1 MTLAELAGGDMSISL
16 VSKIE
21 RGRVRP
27 SLATLELLA
36 ARLGVPT
43 AELLGG
49 PASRA
54 GDADAALALARARA
68 ALTHDDA
75 PAALEALA
83 ADRLAGDPLA
93 SALRAAALLELDR
106 DDEALRAADA
116 VVRGGL
122 AGPNDPAAAEALVRA
137 LLVRAD
143 ALARAGRLDDAQ
155 EAYGRALD
163 LAPEDWADAR
173 ADALLGLARLA
184 ERERSPS
191 TARNFDRQALA
202 QLSAAAAPARRAQA
216 LRRRAE
222 ALAA

>member
-54 GDADAALALARARA
+54 GDA
-68 ALTHDDA
+68 
-75 PAALEALA
+75 
-83 ADRLAGDPLA
+83 
-93 SALRAAALLELDR
+93 
-106 DDEALRAADA
+106 

-155 EAYGRALD
+155 EAYGRA
-163 LAPEDWADAR
+163 
-173 ADALLGLARLA
+173 
-184 ERERSPS
+184 
-191 TARNFDRQALA
+191 
-202 QLSAAAAPARRAQA
+202 
-216 LRRRAE
+216 
-222 ALAA
+222 